1 MLMNIFGS
9 HFLISSG
16 ITIYSAF
23 EGAFNAYVY
32 FRPRMVAKKERSAK
46 SSVSSQSKVSK
57 VSKTTLHRGSSAL
70 TEGDGKSGT
79 EGYNNEEVESSNV

>member
-1 MLMNIFGS
+1 
-9 HFLISSG
+9 
-16 ITIYSAF
+16 
-23 EGAFNAYVY
+23 
-32 FRPRMVAKKERSAK
+32 MVAKKERSAK